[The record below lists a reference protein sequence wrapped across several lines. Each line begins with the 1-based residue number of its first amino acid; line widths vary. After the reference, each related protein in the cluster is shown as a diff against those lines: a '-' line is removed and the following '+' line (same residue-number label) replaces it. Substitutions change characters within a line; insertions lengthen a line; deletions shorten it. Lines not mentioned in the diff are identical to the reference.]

1 MKLAVCVTKTALPI
15 MTQCA
20 PQMEQ
25 HTTTNAGMSCT
36 TVEDWRIIL
45 FITQEAVRVRKGFGV
60 KLNNVRVCS
69 NLVLQEADDLS
80 VAALVVPF
88 SLV

>member
-20 PQMEQ
+20 PRMGQ
-25 HTTTNAGMSCT
+25 HTTTNAGMRFT

-45 FITQEAVRVRKGFGV
+45 CITQEAVRVGRVSV
-60 KLNNVRVCS
+60 KLNNVHLCFT
-69 NLVLQEADDLS
+69 LVSQETDGLS
-80 VAALVVPF
+80 VLALVAPISV
-88 SLV
+88 V

>member
-20 PQMEQ
+20 PRMGQ

-45 FITQEAVRVRKGFGV
+45 CITQGAVRVGRVSFKF
-60 KLNNVRVCS
+60 NNVHVCS
-69 NLVLQEADDLS
+69 NLVSQEADGLS
-80 VAALVVPF
+80 VPAPVVPV
-88 SLV
+88 SVV